1 MSIIERLFPPSELEA
16 LRATPYDHD
25 ITFSAP
31 DPKRRKLSHGSHSGN
46 TPSGDS
52 GYNSDEGSN
61 AASPTDGSSSR
72 KRSHDDDEHPN
83 QPPHKPVDAAHA
95 ERIERHRKLIQSALF
110 HKYISSLPAHER
122 SKRLRTYSD
131 PSSLPSQ
138 AQAAI
143 YAHLAR
149 IRARARAQSV
159 NMQHAVLAQQNDE
172 SNAPS
177 TTTSPTFINS
187 RLFDGLRL
195 TSHERSMLHS
205 LIPADYA
212 STRAKAKTTG
222 PVQEQSQSEA
232 QANTKHRTERAFS
245 YPQRRESQIVVPP
258 VETSTYKGFAMPA
271 TLDEE
276 EETNLEAFQ
285 AHSTGENLLKQQLRQ
300 QYAKDVFA
308 LFGTENQAETW
319 GSDYGVAVDQSE
331 GTGKVE
337 DFFDLEEACGDGDS
351 PGYAAA
357 EPETEDTAMATEN
370 EP

>member
-31 DPKRRKLSHGSHSGN
+31 DPKRRKLSHGSSSHSGN

-61 AASPTDGSSSR
+61 ATSPTDGSSSR
-72 KRSHDDDEHPN
+72 KRSHDDDEHHN
-83 QPPHKPVDAAHA
+83 QPPQKPVDAAHA

-131 PSSLPSQ
+131 PSTLPSQ
-138 AQAAI
+138 AQAAV

-159 NMQHAVLAQQNDE
+159 NMQHAVLAQQSDE

-177 TTTSPTFINS
+177 TTTSPVFINS

-205 LIPADYA
+205 LIPADYT
-212 STRAKAKTTG
+212 STKAKPTG
-222 PVQEQSQSEA
+222 PVQESA
-232 QANTKHRTERAFS
+232 PANPNTKCRTERAFS
-245 YPQRRESQIVVPP
+245 YPQRRESQIVVPS
-258 VETSTYKGFAMPA
+258 VETSTYKGLAMPN
-271 TLDEE
+271 TLDEDE
-276 EETNLEAFQ
+276 ESNIEAFQ
-285 AHSTGENLLKQQLRQ
+285 AHTTGENLLKQQLRQ

-308 LFGTENQAETW
+308 LFGTGEQNGNW
-319 GSDYGVAVDQSE
+319 GSDYGVATEQSE

-337 DFFDLEEACGDGDS
+337 DFFDLEEACGDS
-351 PGYAAA
+351 PGSATEQS
-357 EPETEDTAMATEN
+357 EPEDIAMATGT